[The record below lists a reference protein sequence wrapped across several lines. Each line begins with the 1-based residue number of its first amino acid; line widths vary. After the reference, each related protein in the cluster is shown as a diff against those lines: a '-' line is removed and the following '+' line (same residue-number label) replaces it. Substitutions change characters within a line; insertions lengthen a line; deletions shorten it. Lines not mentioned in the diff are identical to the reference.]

1 MPAGKDNSS
10 NDGGGGGGG
19 STNAAGRTTFRPP
32 WVREGPNP
40 LPVPTAPWTLKNTS
54 RRGSNN
60 TEEPPTTLQSKFH
73 NLQYFFVFVLIQL
86 ILFCLFVF
94 FLLNKFSTEIKKNH
108 TKFKGDCQSSPRE
121 WF

>member
-1 MPAGKDNSS
+1 MPAGKDS
-10 NDGGGGGGG
+10 GGGGDGGGG

-60 TEEPPTTLQSKFH
+60 TEEPPATIQSRYC
-73 NLQYFFVFVLIQL
+73 Q
-86 ILFCLFVF
+86 
-94 FLLNKFSTEIKKNH
+94 KKKSKH
-108 TKFKGDCQSSPRE
+108 SY
-121 WF
+121 